1 MEPSRRMRSRAKGCP
16 QPPESERGRQDPPPA
31 PPERAPHHTRTL
43 SWDLWPPGCGRM
55 NVCGLQPFLQQ
66 SCGGS
71 PARGSPT
78 SCAGAT
84 GSHPRPWSPGG
95 LQCSASVQ
103 AETWFAVWTSAPM
116 EGMPLGVSW
125 RQKLLP
131 LAAGKV
137 YPASLRKSVLPE
149 ARARTLSRRD
159 GFMRAGV
166 GIFHFNG
173 PVFIFM
179 VTFYLW
185 PWRWLPV
192 TRDGALLPGLR
203 DAPCGQSRH

>member
-1 MEPSRRMRSRAKGCP
+1 MAGPSPSASR
-16 QPPESERGRQDPPPA
+16 ESPPPHTHLELGPLA
-31 PPERAPHHTRTL
+31 SRVRENECLWFATVFTAVVRREPCPGESDLVCWGHGVSPPPL
-43 SWDLWPPGCGRM
+43 
-55 NVCGLQPFLQQ
+55 V
-66 SCGGS
+66 
-71 PARGSPT
+71 
-78 SCAGAT
+78 
-84 GSHPRPWSPGG
+84 PRKVW
-95 LQCSASVQ
+95 LQCSASIQ

-185 PWRWLPV
+185 PWRWLSV

-203 DAPCGQSRH
+203 DAPCGQARH